1 MEVISAQGTVSYA
14 SRLDLLHQQAL
25 DIFQG
30 ALANCDIPT
39 AFDRRLRFNG
49 QTLERLIPGG
59 SGPQRIH
66 LAEYKKIFLVAIGK
80 AAVPMLDTLL
90 ARLPRRKGVRGLCV
104 SVQMPSKRNWRIRY
118 FCGGHPLPNEQSF
131 HAARV
136 ALNLLKKA
144 RKDTLV
150 IFLISGGGS
159 ALFDLPLDASI
170 TLEETIA
177 FHETLL
183 TSGAPITEINTLR
196 KHFSA
201 VKGGRLALAAPEA
214 TKLSILLPDVPLHSL
229 DALASGPTTPDHTTV
244 EEAQAILHKYGMMG
258 KFPASIQRFF
268 ERADLPESP
277 GTKGWKRLARLPWP
291 EARLNP
297 RTSYSRT
304 TTSAASLSNEEPA
317 FRDSMYEVLLS
328 SHDLIENARA
338 LAEEAGYATLIDNSC
353 DDWDYAEA
361 ARYLLDRFDEQRKMH
376 RRFCLLSG
384 GEVTVTLPAR
394 HGSGG
399 RNQQFALSCVEKLAE
414 HTGDVLT
421 VFSAGSDGTDG
432 NTEAAGAAVDPTT
445 RARARAFG
453 FEPERSLAEF
463 DACPLFTALGD
474 AVYIGPTGHNL
485 RDLRILL
492 ADAE

>member
-1 MEVISAQGTVSYA
+1 MTSAQSTISYA
-14 SRLDLLHQQAL
+14 SRLESLHQQAL
-25 DIFQG
+25 NIFQG
-30 ALANCDIPT
+30 ALANCNIAT
-39 AFDRRLRFNG
+39 AFDRRLRFHG

-59 SGPQRIH
+59 SGPQQIH
-66 LAEYKKIFLVAIGK
+66 LAEYKKIFVVAIGK
-80 AAVPMLDTLL
+80 AAIPMLETLL
-90 ARLPRRKGVRGLCV
+90 GRMPRRKGVRGLCV
-104 SVQMPSKRNWRIRY
+104 SMQLPQKRNWRIRY

-131 HAARV
+131 QAARA

-150 IFLISGGGS
+150 IFLISGGAS

-177 FHETLL
+177 FHEALL
-183 TSGAPITEINTLR
+183 SSGAPITEINTLR

-229 DALASGPTTPDHTTV
+229 DALASGPTTPDHTSV
-244 EEAQAILHKYGMMG
+244 EDVQAIVEKYNLSC
-258 KFPASIQRFF
+258 KFPAAVRRFF
-268 ERADLPESP
+268 ERENLPESP

-291 EARLNP
+291 EAKMHP
-297 RTSYSRT
+297 KTSYART
-304 TTSAASLSNEEPA
+304 TTSAADLSLEEPA

-328 SHDLIENARA
+328 SHDLIENARV
-338 LAEEAGYATLIDNSC
+338 LAEQAGYTTLVDNSC

-361 ARYLLDRFDEQRKMH
+361 ARYLLERFDEQRRMH
-376 RRFCLLSG
+376 KRFCLLSA
-384 GEVTVTLPAR
+384 GEVTVTLPTR

-399 RNQQFALSCVEKLAE
+399 RNQQFVLSCVEKLAE
-414 HTGDVLT
+414 QAGDLLT
-421 VFSAGSDGTDG
+421 VFSAGSDGMDG

-445 RARARAFG
+445 RARAKAFG
-453 FEPERSLAEF
+453 FEPEKSLAEF
-463 DACPLFTALGD
+463 DACPLLTALGD

-492 ADAE
+492 SDTE